1 MKLLS
6 VLLPV
11 RFFLITG
18 LSGGLLGVT
27 LVKESRGAEVQ
38 RGAEAEKV
46 EANRDSSL
54 QVQKVSDRIKEA
66 HQQVSTSAKD
76 LLIQQEAEEIGANVF
91 SLQID
96 TTPNLFAQ
104 GVIRVTGVQ
113 VKQTDRGLELIL
125 ETVAGSERLVP
136 SILPEGNDLVV
147 DISNST
153 LAFAIRNGVEKL
165 NPVEGINKIT
175 VNKIDESS
183 IRVRISGTNQTPSA
197 EVVSGSNLVLN
208 VNPQRITA
216 ESPFEDKQAPDK
228 EIEIVVT
235 GEREEDRYNVPNA
248 TTATRT
254 DTPLQDIPQS
264 IQVIPQQVIE
274 DQQANNITEAL
285 RNVPGTVPSS
295 STRSQ
300 FDTPIIRGFG
310 GDSATNDLFRRN
322 GLRDGLG
329 TSNTGDT
336 ANVER
341 IEVLKGPAS
350 VLYGQ
355 GSPGGVVNIVTK
367 QPLSNPFYA
376 VEVGIGNYDFYR
388 GAFDLSG
395 PLDEQKNVLYRL
407 NFSAESAGSFVD
419 FYDRDRYLVN
429 PVIAWQIGDN
439 TELTFEYEYRNL
451 QQPNDFGLPAVGTI
465 LDNPNGDIPVERFIG
480 EPDIEER
487 RDIQSH
493 RFGYNL
499 EHRFSENWRIRN
511 AFDAVLRTENSIAI
525 FADELGEDGR
535 TLEREYFDSRNGFD
549 INNYILDTYT
559 VGKFNTGS
567 IKHELVAGIELSRD
581 ETIFNDNFGGS
592 LDPIDLFDPQ
602 YGIATLSEPDFFLDS
617 KDTKDGLGIYLQD
630 QITLSDKFIVL
641 LGGRFDILSTK
652 AEDFVEDTV
661 NFQQNEG
668 FSPRVG
674 LVYKPIEDISLYA
687 SYSRSLTQS
696 VGTAFDGGI
705 FEPER
710 GTQYEIGVKGDISDR
725 LSATLALYDLTRT
738 NVTTEDPDDPNF
750 EIQTGEQNS
759 QGIELS
765 VAGEISPGWNVTAGY
780 AYTDA
785 VITEDNTFEEGNRLN
800 NAPENAVSLWTT
812 YKLQKGSL
820 EGLGFG
826 LGIFFVGERQG
837 DLDNSFQLPSYTR
850 TDAAIFYERGK
861 IKTAINFRNLFD
873 IDYFETA
880 ENDLRVY
887 PGTPFTVLGSV
898 SFKF

>member
-6 VLLPV
+6 VFLLI
-11 RFFLITG
+11 RFCLITG
-18 LSGGLLGVT
+18 LSGGLLGVV
-27 LVKESRGAEVQ
+27 LAEESRGAEVQ
-38 RGAEAEKV
+38 DK
-46 EANRDSSL
+46 
-54 QVQKVSDRIKEA
+54 
-66 HQQVSTSAKD
+66 
-76 LLIQQEAEEIGANVF
+76 AEEVRSQKSEVG
-91 SLQID
+91 
-96 TTPNLFAQ
+96 AQ
-104 GVIRVTGVQ
+104 GLRPLSHKLAQNSQQTLTRVTGVE
-113 VKQTDRGLELIL
+113 VKQTAKGLELIL
-125 ETVAGSERLVP
+125 KTAAGSEKLVP
-136 SILPEGNDLVV
+136 LSLSEGNDLVI
-147 DISNST
+147 DILDAT
-153 LAFAIRNGVEKL
+153 LAFSIRNGVTEI
-165 NPVEGINKIT
+165 NPAPGIRSVALTK
-175 VNKIDESS
+175 VDDSS
-183 IRVRISGTNQTPSA
+183 IRLTITGEKQAPSA
-197 EVVSGSNLVLN
+197 EVVPGRDNLVLS
-208 VNPQRITA
+208 VTPEGTTA
-216 ESPFEDKQAPDK
+216 EQEPDE
-228 EIEIVVT
+228 EIEVIAT
-235 GEREEDRYNVPNA
+235 GQAEDDDYNVDEA
-248 TTATRT
+248 DTATRT
-254 DTPLQDIPQS
+254 DTPIQDVPQS

-285 RNVPGTVPSS
+285 RNAPGAVPVNPP
-295 STRSQ
+295 RSQ
-300 FDTPIIRGFG
+300 FNIPNIRGLSG
-310 GDSATNDLFRRN
+310 SATNDIFRRN
-322 GLRDGLG
+322 GLRDGSG

-376 VEVGIGNYDFYR
+376 VEGSISNYNFYR
-388 GAFDLSG
+388 GAFDVSG

-439 TELTFEYEYRNL
+439 TELTFEYEYRNVQL
-451 QQPNDFGLPAVGTI
+451 PNDFGLPAVGTI

-511 AFDAVLRTENSIAI
+511 AFDAVLRTENSITI
-525 FADELGEDGR
+525 SPSELGEDER
-535 TLEREYFDSRNGFD
+535 TLERDYFDSRNGFD
-549 INNYILDTYT
+549 INTFTLDTYT
-559 VGKFNTGS
+559 VGKFTTG
-567 IKHELVAGIELSRD
+567 IIEHELVAGIELSRD
-581 ETIFNDNFGGS
+581 ETIFADNFGGS
-592 LDPIDLFDPQ
+592 IDPIDLFDPQ
-602 YGIATLSEPDFFLDS
+602 YGLGTLGEPEFFFDQEEI
-617 KDTKDGLGIYLQD
+617 KDGLGIYLQD

-661 NFQQNEG
+661 DFQQNEG

-710 GTQYEIGVKGDISDR
+710 GTQYEIGVKGDISD
-725 LSATLALYDLTRT
+725 LVSATLALYDLTRT

-785 VITEDNTFEEGNRLN
+785 VITEDNLFEEGNRLN
-800 NAPENAVSLWTT
+800 NSPENAVSLWTT

-826 LGIFFVGERQG
+826 AGIFFVGERQG

-880 ENDLRVY
+880 EDDLRVY
-887 PGTPFTVLGSV
+887 PGDPFTVVGSV
-898 SFKF
+898 SFEF

>member
-1 MKLLS
+1 MKQGYCSKFCWLNIYVLS
-6 VLLPV
+6 IFSV
-11 RFFLITG
+11 FLV
-18 LSGGLLGVT
+18 SQ
-27 LVKESRGAEVQ
+27 EVQ
-38 RGAEAEKV
+38 AESKEPIFNQLSF
-46 EANRDSSL
+46 ERSLDSSP
-54 QVQKVSDRIKEA
+54 KA
-66 HQQVSTSAKD
+66 STSARD
-76 LLIQQEAEEIGANVF
+76 LLAQQRI
-91 SLQID
+91 
-96 TTPNLFAQ
+96 T
-104 GVIRVTGVQ
+104 RVTGVEI
-113 VKQTDRGLELIL
+113 KQTAKGLELIL
-125 ETVAGSERLVP
+125 KTVAGSKKLVP
-136 SILPEGNDLVV
+136 LILPVGNDLVI
-147 DISNST
+147 DILDAT
-153 LAFAIRNGVEKL
+153 LAFSIRNGVRES
-165 NPVEGINKIT
+165 NPAPGIRSVALTK
-175 VNKIDESS
+175 VDDSS
-183 IRVRISGTNQTPSA
+183 IRLTITGEKQAPSA
-197 EVVSGSNLVLN
+197 EVVPGRDDLVLS
-208 VNPQRITA
+208 VTPEGTTA
-216 ESPFEDKQAPDK
+216 EQEPDE
-228 EIEIVVT
+228 EIEVIAT
-235 GEREEDRYNVPNA
+235 GQAEDDDYNVDEA
-248 TTATRT
+248 DTATRT
-254 DTPLQDIPQS
+254 DTPLQDVPQS
-264 IQVIPQQVIE
+264 IQVIPQEVIE

-285 RNVPGTVPSS
+285 RNVPGAVPST

-336 ANVER
+336 ANIER

-376 VEVGIGNYDFYR
+376 VEGSIGNYDFYR
-388 GAFDLSG
+388 GAFDVSG
-395 PLDEQKNVLYRL
+395 PLDEKKNVLYRL

-511 AFDAVLRTENSIAI
+511 AFDAVLRTENGLNISPL
-525 FADELGEDGR
+525 ELGEDGR
-535 TLEREYFDSRNGFD
+535 TLEREYFDGRGGFD

-567 IKHELVAGIELSRD
+567 IKHELVAGIELARD
-581 ETIFNDNFGGS
+581 ETMFNENFGGS

-602 YGIATLSEPDFFLDS
+602 YGIATLGEPEFFLDS
-617 KDTKDGLGIYLQD
+617 KDTKDTLGIYLQN

-661 NFQQNEG
+661 DFQQNEG
-668 FSPRVG
+668 FSPRFG

-765 VAGEISPGWNVTAGY
+765 VAGEILPGWNITAGY

-812 YKLQKGSL
+812 YKLQQGSL

-826 LGIFFVGERQG
+826 AGIFFVGERQG

-861 IKTAINFRNLFD
+861 FRTAVNFRNLFD

-887 PGTPFTVLGSV
+887 PGTPFTVVGSV
-898 SFKF
+898 SFEF